1 MRRFLLTGVAL
12 LALGGVARAD
22 VVITPSGTVGD
33 TSQGSPAPAG
43 TGTPTPFG
51 PAGGGGQS
59 DSAGNPV
66 PLYTFNV
73 PFTGNVTVSIQD
85 CCLVGDV
92 FQLAVDGSFLGQSA
106 IVPIGGSTNSTG
118 SFTLSLA
125 AGTHTLGI
133 EDITQSYEGATTG
146 GYGNG
151 GSPFGVW
158 DPTCDGGLGCAEPG
172 PVPGG
177 VGPDNTEYDPAGFTY
192 GITEATPS
200 NPTPEP
206 VSAALLG
213 AGLVGLSVV
222 RRRRKK

>member
-22 VVITPSGTVGD
+22 YVITPAGTVGF
-33 TSQGSPAPAG
+33 TSQSAPAPAG

-51 PAGGGGQS
+51 PAGGGGES
-59 DSAGNPV
+59 DSNGNPV
-66 PLYTFNV
+66 PLYTFAV

-85 CCLVGDV
+85 CCLIGDV
-92 FQLAVDGSFLGQSA
+92 FQLAVDNSFLGQTA
-106 IVPIGGSTNSTG
+106 IVPIAGSTNSTG
-118 SFTLSLA
+118 SFTLNLA

-158 DPTCDGGLGCAEPG
+158 DTGCGCVEPG
-172 PVPGG
+172 PIPGG
-177 VGPDNTEYDPAGFTY
+177 VGANNTEYDPAGFTY
-192 GITEATPS
+192 GISEAYPS